1 MIMIEVRL
9 RHEDDARAVHL
20 FEWDPADLDG
30 AVRTLM
36 DVGVRDSGGNQ
47 YAGREHFTS
56 EVVYEDGEAFLEIVF
71 GFGVA

>member
-1 MIMIEVRL
+1 
-9 RHEDDARAVHL
+9 
-20 FEWDPADLDG
+20 
-30 AVRTLM
+30 M